1 MRAERGGRGH
11 LTRCANVPENA
22 EEQKD
27 AAAEEEGEEGKYR
40 AEPPTLECIRRWGV
54 VEPQIYITLVVNPYS
69 MCVAAVFES
78 FFRKLHKH
86 I

>member
-1 MRAERGGRGH
+1 MIKVF
-11 LTRCANVPENA
+11 CMVPTCLHHVG
-22 EEQKD
+22 Q
-27 AAAEEEGEEGKYR
+27 
-40 AEPPTLECIRRWGV
+40 PPTLECIRRWGV

-78 FFRKLHKH
+78 FFRKLHKR